1 MAEPIGEAGLTES
14 RYNCP
19 GSMAVE
25 KLPRTKPVEVQLGQS
40 LKTRIII
47 YLFLPQKFPNIE
59 ILSCH
64 VVDELLINSNESC
77 SIHFR
82 YTQSFVQHD
91 MSEARPFASN
101 ICP

>member
-1 MAEPIGEAGLTES
+1 MAEPIGEAES

-19 GSMAVE
+19 GSMAV
-25 KLPRTKPVEVQLGQS
+25 QLGQS
-40 LKTRIII
+40 LKTTIII
-47 YLFLPQKFPNIE
+47 YLFLLQKFPNIE

-77 SIHFR
+77 LIYFR

-91 MSEARPFASN
+91 MSEARPFASET
-101 ICP
+101 CP